1 MITSILNETD
11 INKTECTEVDA
22 LYRVQNISQFSI
34 LIPQNELLNGLP
46 EVQVRLNCTYKI
58 EVYANPR
65 VNPKLTGKLS
75 EVNFIKLMR
84 GHT

>member
-11 INKTECTEVDA
+11 INKTECTEVDEV
-22 LYRVQNISQFSI
+22 YRVQNKSQFSI
-34 LIPQNELLNGLP
+34 LIPQNELLNGLS
-46 EVQVRLNCTYKI
+46 EVQVRPNCTYKI

-65 VNPKLTGKLS
+65 ANPKFTGKLP